1 MTREN
6 PLAIEVTRGDAVESR
21 HRAAA
26 AVVGAD
32 GRIVA
37 AWGDIDRPVFPRS
50 AIKPLQALPL
60 IETGAAERFAVTDAE
75 LALACASH
83 GGEPDHVG
91 RVGAWLSRIGLDG
104 DDLACGPHSPMSDS
118 EARRMARAGETPSR
132 LHNNCS
138 GKHAG
143 FLATA
148 RHLDEPTA
156 GYEHPDYPVQRRV
169 LATLAEM
176 GGLDAGT
183 IGWAVDG
190 CGVPTF
196 ALPLVAVARAM
207 AGLAAA
213 ESLPA
218 NRGQAAGRILNAI
231 AAHPYLIAGTGRFDT
246 AIVAAFKGAVVVKG
260 GAEGVHAAALPGSG
274 MGIALKIDDG
284 AGRAAETAMAALL
297 DRYADRT
304 VATRAAL
311 APYLERPVQNAAGD
325 IVGAVRPAAAWPD

>member
-1 MTREN
+1 MTSGN
-6 PLAIEVTRGDAVESR
+6 PIVVDVTRGDAVESR

-37 AWGDIDRPVFPRS
+37 AWGDVERAIFPRS
-50 AIKPLQALPL
+50 AVKPLQALAL

-91 RVGAWLSRIGLDG
+91 RVDRWLTRMGLGA
-104 DDLACGPHSPMSDS
+104 DDLACGAHPPMSDS

-148 RHLDEPTA
+148 LHMDEPAA
-156 GYEHPDYPVQRRV
+156 GYERPDHPVQRRV
-169 LATLAEM
+169 LATLSEM
-176 GGLDAGT
+176 GGIGSDSV
-183 IGWAVDG
+183 GWAIDG

-196 ALPLVAVARAM
+196 ALPLVAIARAM
-207 AGLAAA
+207 AGLADPGSQSSSRAA
-213 ESLPA
+213 
-218 NRGQAAGRILNAI
+218 AARRILGAI
-231 AAHPYLIAGTGRFDT
+231 AAHPHLLAGAGRFDT
-246 AIVAAFKGAVVVKG
+246 AVVAAFEGAAAVKG
-260 GAEGVHAAALPGSG
+260 GAEGVQAAALPHLGL
-274 MGIALKIDDG
+274 GIALKIDDG

-297 DRYADRT
+297 DRYAETSPDS
-304 VATRAAL
+304 RAVL
-311 APYLERPVQNAAGD
+311 ASYLERPVPNAAGN
-325 IVGAVRPAAAWPD
+325 IVGNVRPAAGWPG